1 MSVPPIGTVDIP
13 DRIER
18 DRYFK
23 QLAYLELSAL
33 FAGPLKPSALARWA
47 EIAPKGGLGLVA
59 PAVLTHRN
67 PPKAAKA
74 WPSDATTG
82 DFRDSPAGR
91 VALAALRTAVDTLGA
106 RCVVFRSPS
115 LFAPSAAN
123 RDQLRRF
130 FTEVATADAVGCQR
144 VWVPDGLWEVPTAL
158 KLATEIGV
166 TLAFDPNVR
175 EPGMPAEVHF
185 ELEAESFYLRIEGLR
200 PGKLSAER
208 LEDLAMLIEH
218 FEGTELTVA
227 FASPERWN
235 DAKNLKKLIAESVPT
250 DADDDSADDDSEDD
264 DSEDVTDDDVAQN

>member
-23 QLAYLELSAL
+23 QLSYLELSAL

-67 PPKAAKA
+67 PPKSLKP

-82 DFRDSPAGR
+82 DFRDSAPGR
-91 VALAALRTAVDTLGA
+91 VALAALRAAVDAVGA
-106 RCVVFRSPS
+106 RCAVFRSPS

-130 FTEVATADAVGCQR
+130 FGELATAEAVGCER

-158 KLATEIGV
+158 KLALEIGV

-185 ELEAESFYLRIEGLR
+185 ELEAESFYLRIEGMR

-218 FEGTELTVA
+218 YEDANLTVA

-235 DAKNLKKLIAESVPT
+235 DAKNLKKLIAEAVPADSDSV
-250 DADDDSADDDSEDD
+250 DGDDDG
-264 DSEDVTDDDVAQN
+264 DDVDDPTAESDAESKR